1 MSVALL
7 ELKNVSLEFGGK
19 KVLDNLSLKVEEGEV
34 HSLMGVNGT
43 GKTSL
48 AYLVMGLEGYR
59 PSSGS
64 ILFNGR
70 DITGLSASER
80 AKLGIQLAWQIP
92 ASFEGITIR
101 DYIKLGRKEVDAGYY
116 LTLIG
121 LNKYDYLDRFVDGNL
136 SGGER
141 KRVELA
147 ATLSLNPK
155 LLILDEPD
163 SGIDLMSFDVLIN
176 LIKNL
181 REKGASVLLITH
193 NQKMAEKGDVISL
206 ICSGKIVKQ
215 GKGEELIEFFKR
227 NCENCEHVGEIK
239 EDKLEKIIS
248 DVEGRF

>member
-1 MSVALL
+1 MNAPLF
-7 ELKNVSLEFGGK
+7 ELKNVSLELSGK
-19 KVLDNLSLKVEEGEV
+19 KVLDNLSLVVNEKEV

-48 AYLVMGLEGYR
+48 AYLVMGLEGYQ
-59 PSSGS
+59 PSSGK
-64 ILFNGR
+64 IFFQGKDVTELNA
-70 DITGLSASER
+70 TER

-92 ASFEGITIR
+92 ASFEGITIK
-101 DYIKLGRKEVDAGYY
+101 DYIKLGRGDVDSSYY
-116 LTLIG
+116 LTIVG
-121 LNKYDYLDRFVDGNL
+121 LNPKDYLNRFVDEKL

-163 SGIDLMSFDVLIN
+163 SGIDLMSFDVLTS

-181 REKGASVLLITH
+181 KEKGASVLLITH

-227 NCENCEHVGEIK
+227 NCEQCEHVGEVREEKLK
-239 EDKLEKIIS
+239 EGGLS
-248 DVEGRF
+248 GLL